1 MTIIMKGIIER
12 NMDLWSEDLKEQL
25 DEVLEFAQYLRE
37 KGLWRDDMKIYK
49 DKNGNLIAE

>member
-1 MTIIMKGIIER
+1 MTIIVKGIIER

-25 DEVLEFAQYLRE
+25 DEILEFAQYLRE

-49 DKNGNLIAE
+49 DTNGNLIAE

>member
-1 MTIIMKGIIER
+1 MIIMKGIIER
-12 NMDLWSEDLKEQL
+12 NMDLWTEDLKEQL